1 MEKDNVDLSCI
12 NLQMLRASH
21 RVMKVYEDAYRPFGI
36 KATQFPV
43 LNLINHFNHMTTRE
57 IAEQTESERSVLS
70 RKLSVMEKNGWIE
83 VHIDAQTR
91 EKIFQLTDL
100 GRQLLN
106 EIKPIRESVQEQ
118 LLARL
123 DEHEIQLLMHLCD
136 KLHEY

>member
-1 MEKDNVDLSCI
+1 
-12 NLQMLRASH
+12 
-21 RVMKVYEDAYRPFGI
+21 
-36 KATQFPV
+36 
-43 LNLINHFNHMTTRE
+43 MTTRE

-91 EKIFQLTDL
+91 EKVFQLTDL